1 MTHMCI
7 HVYRQIYVMRC
18 PKVGCD
24 TALPGSLYIY
34 VVRGHSEHCLCN
46 AGTCLHPTMSLEEE
60 ECEEEYEEEGI
71 IFPWDKESIYISI
84 GDNCWEFAQV

>member
-7 HVYRQIYVMRC
+7 HVYRYIYVMRC

-34 VVRGHSEHCLCN
+34 VVRGHSEHCFCN

-60 ECEEEYEEEGI
+60 EEYEEEGI
-71 IFPWDKESIYISI
+71 IFPWDKESR
-84 GDNCWEFAQV
+84 

>member
-60 ECEEEYEEEGI
+60 EYEEEYEEEGI
-71 IFPWDKESIYISI
+71 IFPWDKESISI